1 MADAS
6 LDDIIKQKRM
16 KRFNLNKKAPV
27 NRMNQNQKKGG
38 LNKGGRLFKDVQKDL
53 GIKTNKNL
61 SINTDARN
69 RIIQKQR
76 TKFRDARDRLAQ
88 IAKQGDARDK
98 LNQIRKGKPG
108 DKVIPQQKKTVVKK
122 KIVNIPRQT
131 LNVGQTRM
139 KGAAVIRTVAGANK
153 KIIRGKPGVVRRAA
167 VVTKG
172 NRPGGR
178 MQTMSNNAGVFTIKN
193 NNMRPYDTYEVVNYR
208 PEVQL
213 APRGQSFATGMG
225 VPTGMDTML
234 VGPETI
240 IRARPAEQVVYARE
254 YEPEVRPSRLRI
266 TTANSNYR
274 VGGQQQYADQW
285 QESSWEG
292 RKRDYYDAVD
302 YQQVYPKKMATVQ
315 APVVQADPGTKV
327 VVSNL
332 HPCVSVEDM
341 EELLGTVGSV
351 FSVRMVRQGVAE
363 AFFVSQDDAYRSVEL
378 FNNRQ
383 LEGQPMKVMVVRK
396 KTQVVSSAPARSVLR
411 NARILLIK
419 HLLSLNRLTLH
430 SIYIWFIKC
439 RVSSKCIL
447 VTLIKGAVPV
457 TMYSEVISYSNREN
471 VETDPKTWDVELERR
486 SVNLLP
492 PAPISI
498 KP

>member
-16 KRFNLNKKAPV
+16 QRFKMNNNTPGNRV
-27 NRMNQNQKKGG
+27 NQKEGMIKKKGG
-38 LNKGGRLFKDVQKDL
+38 KLFKDVQKDL
-53 GIKTNKNL
+53 GIKTKKNL

-76 TKFRDARDRLAQ
+76 IKFRDARDRLAQ

-122 KIVNIPRQT
+122 KILNVPRQT

-139 KGAAVIRTVAGANK
+139 KGAAVIRTVAGAK
-153 KIIRGKPGVVRRAA
+153 RKGGRPGVVRRAA

-178 MQTMSNNAGVFTIKN
+178 MQALANNPGVITIKN
-193 NNMRPYDTYEVVNYR
+193 NNMRPYNTYEVVNYR

-213 APRGQSFATGMG
+213 APRGQSFAGGMG
-225 VPTGMDTML
+225 VPSPMDTML
-234 VGPETI
+234 TVGPETI
-240 IRARPAEQVVYARE
+240 IRTRPAEQVVYARE

-266 TTANSNYR
+266 TAANSDYR
-274 VGGQQQYADQW
+274 VGGQQYADKW
-285 QESSWEG
+285 QGSAMQG
-292 RKRDYYDAVD
+292 RKREYYDDTVE
-302 YQQVYPKKMATVQ
+302 YQVYPKKIATVQ
-315 APVVQADPGTKV
+315 APVVQAESGTKV

-351 FSVRMVRQGVAE
+351 YNVRMVRQGVAE
-363 AFFVSQDDAYRSVEL
+363 AFFVNQEDAYRSVEL

-383 LEGQPMKVMVVRK
+383 LDGQPMKVMVVRK
-396 KTQVVSSAPARSVLR
+396 KAQVVTTAPARSVLR
-411 NARILLIK
+411 NARG
-419 HLLSLNRLTLH
+419 RT
-430 SIYIWFIKC
+430 
-439 RVSSKCIL
+439 
-447 VTLIKGAVPV
+447 
-457 TMYSEVISYSNREN
+457 SYY
-471 VETDPKTWDVELERR
+471 VQ
-486 SVNLLP
+486 
-492 PAPISI
+492 
-498 KP
+498 

>member
-16 KRFNLNKKAPV
+16 QRFKMNNNTPGNRV
-27 NRMNQNQKKGG
+27 NQKEGMIKKKGG
-38 LNKGGRLFKDVQKDL
+38 KLFKDVQKDL
-53 GIKTNKNL
+53 GIKTKKNL

-76 TKFRDARDRLAQ
+76 IKFRDARDRLAQ

-122 KIVNIPRQT
+122 KILNVPRQT

-139 KGAAVIRTVAGANK
+139 KGAAVIRTVAGAK
-153 KIIRGKPGVVRRAA
+153 RKGGRPGVVRRAA

-178 MQTMSNNAGVFTIKN
+178 MQALANNPGVITIKN
-193 NNMRPYDTYEVVNYR
+193 NNMRPYNTYEVVNYR

-213 APRGQSFATGMG
+213 APRGQSFAGGMG
-225 VPTGMDTML
+225 VPSPMDTML
-234 VGPETI
+234 TVGPETI
-240 IRARPAEQVVYARE
+240 IRTRPAEQVVYARE

-266 TTANSNYR
+266 TAANSDYR
-274 VGGQQQYADQW
+274 
-285 QESSWEG
+285 E
-292 RKRDYYDAVD
+292 YYDDTVE
-302 YQQVYPKKMATVQ
+302 YQVYPKKIATVQ
-315 APVVQADPGTKV
+315 APVVQAESGTKV

-351 FSVRMVRQGVAE
+351 YNVRMVRQGVAE
-363 AFFVSQDDAYRSVEL
+363 AFFVNQEDAYRSVEL

-383 LEGQPMKVMVVRK
+383 LDGQPMKVMVVRK
-396 KTQVVSSAPARSVLR
+396 KAQVVTTAPARSVLR
-411 NARILLIK
+411 NARG
-419 HLLSLNRLTLH
+419 RT
-430 SIYIWFIKC
+430 
-439 RVSSKCIL
+439 
-447 VTLIKGAVPV
+447 
-457 TMYSEVISYSNREN
+457 SYY
-471 VETDPKTWDVELERR
+471 VQ
-486 SVNLLP
+486 
-492 PAPISI
+492 
-498 KP
+498 

>member
-6 LDDIIKQKRM
+6 LDEIIKQKRM
-16 KRFNLNKKAPV
+16 QRFKLNNNTQANRV
-27 NRMNQNQKKGG
+27 NQKQGMIKKKGG
-38 LNKGGRLFKDVQKDL
+38 KLFKDVQKDL
-53 GIKTNKNL
+53 GIKTKKNL

-76 TKFRDARDRLAQ
+76 IKFRDARDRLAQ

-122 KIVNIPRQT
+122 KILNVPRQT

-139 KGAAVIRTVAGANK
+139 KGAAVIRTVAGAK
-153 KIIRGKPGVVRRAA
+153 RKIKGRPGVVRRAA

-178 MQTMSNNAGVFTIKN
+178 VQALPNNPGVITIKN
-193 NNMRPYDTYEVVNYR
+193 NNVRPYNTYEVVNYR

-213 APRGQSFATGMG
+213 APRGQSFAGGMG
-225 VPTGMDTML
+225 IPSPMDTML
-234 VGPETI
+234 TMGPETI
-240 IRARPAEQVVYARE
+240 IRTRPAEQVVYARE

-266 TTANSNYR
+266 TATNSDYR
-274 VGGQQQYADQW
+274 
-285 QESSWEG
+285 E
-292 RKRDYYDAVD
+292 YYDDAVE
-302 YQQVYPKKMATVQ
+302 YQVYPKKIATVQ
-315 APVVQADPGTKV
+315 APVVQAESGTKV

-351 FSVRMVRQGVAE
+351 FNVRMVRQGVAE
-363 AFFVSQDDAYRSVEL
+363 AFFVNQEDAYRSVEL

-383 LEGQPMKVMVVRK
+383 LDGQPMKVMVVRK
-396 KTQVVSSAPARSVLR
+396 KAQVVTSAPARSVLR
-411 NARILLIK
+411 NARG
-419 HLLSLNRLTLH
+419 RT
-430 SIYIWFIKC
+430 
-439 RVSSKCIL
+439 
-447 VTLIKGAVPV
+447 
-457 TMYSEVISYSNREN
+457 SYY
-471 VETDPKTWDVELERR
+471 VQ
-486 SVNLLP
+486 
-492 PAPISI
+492 
-498 KP
+498 